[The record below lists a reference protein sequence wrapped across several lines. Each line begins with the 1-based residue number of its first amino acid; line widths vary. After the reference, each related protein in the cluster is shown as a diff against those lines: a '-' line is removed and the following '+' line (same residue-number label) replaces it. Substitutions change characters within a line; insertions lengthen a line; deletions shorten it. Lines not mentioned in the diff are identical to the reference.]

1 MAGSAGDDLAS
12 LLQSVTEEQ
21 EKATF
26 DVPRF
31 FKSYNSALLNELYGM
46 MLESEIP
53 LKRGKKRTRPS
64 PELTALEVSEMK
76 RFVREN
82 NNNIEKMKSLLSL
95 LGQVGDEASRM
106 LPHSDDG
113 TEIGGCV
120 GKVCVEDSE
129 LEANVVMCLYGKG
142 ERMRE

>member
-31 FKSYNSALLNELYGM
+31 FKSYNSALSNELYGM

-64 PELTALEVSEMK
+64 PELTALEKQLYALCPAVPLS
-76 RFVREN
+76 FPVRWYG
-82 NNNIEKMKSLLSL
+82 LAP
-95 LGQVGDEASRM
+95 GDEGIIVR
-106 LPHSDDG
+106 PF
-113 TEIGGCV
+113 GG
-120 GKVCVEDSE
+120 GR
-129 LEANVVMCLYGKG
+129 YGSPFSFLQAKKFDK
-142 ERMRE
+142 